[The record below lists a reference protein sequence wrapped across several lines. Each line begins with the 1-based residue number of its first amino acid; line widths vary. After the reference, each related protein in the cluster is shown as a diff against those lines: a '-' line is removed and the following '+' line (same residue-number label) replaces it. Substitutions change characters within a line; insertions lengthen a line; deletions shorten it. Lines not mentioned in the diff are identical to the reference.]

1 MAAEQQSPLAKLFGN
16 TLLGKDG
23 KEVQVSSLADK
34 EAIGVYFSAH
44 WCPPCRGFTP
54 KLVEYY
60 KKMKAAGKN
69 FEIVFV
75 SSDRDEK
82 SFEDYYAEMPWL
94 ALKFSDRKRKG
105 KLSKKF
111 GVNGIP
117 SFQIVNPATG
127 KVTNAEGR
135 AIVSSDP
142 EGNDFP
148 WTKEEKNLFDVL
160 ADVTFKG
167 KDGNDK
173 DLATLRSDNK
183 YLMFYFS
190 AHWCPPCR
198 GFTPKFAEWYKK
210 NQPALANT
218 DRSFEVIFVSSD
230 RDEGAFESY
239 WKEQPWLALP
249 YPGAGRELK
258 ATVSDIF
265 GVQGIPTLT
274 VVDTESGKT
283 ITDSG
288 RAGVSSDEDAK
299 EFPWPKKSI
308 EFLAGPN
315 IDPINSTP
323 MFIAFAKGA
332 DNAEAERVLAQVKT
346 VADEYM
352 QRAKAEDEDM
362 EIEFRVDKGCDFTD
376 RIKGLVP
383 DLKDNTVA
391 IVDISSRSGKVGF
404 ASLADI
410 TTDAVRDF
418 CAAFEKET
426 DLVKLSM

>member
-1 MAAEQQSPLAKLFGN
+1 
-16 TLLGKDG
+16 
-23 KEVQVSSLADK
+23 
-34 EAIGVYFSAH
+34 
-44 WCPPCRGFTP
+44 
-54 KLVEYY
+54 
-60 KKMKAAGKN
+60 
-69 FEIVFV
+69 
-75 SSDRDEK
+75 
-82 SFEDYYAEMPWL
+82 
-94 ALKFSDRKRKG
+94 
-105 KLSKKF
+105 
-111 GVNGIP
+111 
-117 SFQIVNPATG
+117 
-127 KVTNAEGR
+127 
-135 AIVSSDP
+135 VSSDP

-148 WTKEEKNLFDVL
+148 WTKPEKNLFDEL
-160 ADVTFKG
+160 ANVTFKG

-183 YLMFYFS
+183 YLVFYFS

-198 GFTPKFAEWYKK
+198 GFTPKFGEWYKK

-218 DRSFEVIFVSSD
+218 DPFEVIFVSSD

-239 WKEQPWLALP
+239 WKEQPWMALP
-249 YPGAGRELK
+249 YSERGLK

-265 GVQGIPTLT
+265 GVQGIPTVT

-283 ITDSG
+283 ITTSG

-315 IDPINSTP
+315 IEPINSSS

-332 DNAEAERVLAQVKT
+332 DDAEANRVLAQVKT

-352 QRAKAEDEDM
+352 QRADAEDEAM

-376 RIKGLVP
+376 RIKGLIP
-383 DLKDNTVA
+383 ALGDNTVA
-391 IVDISSRSGKVGF
+391 IVDISTQKAKVGF

-410 TTDAVRDF
+410 TTDKVREF
-418 CAAFEKET
+418 CADFEKES
-426 DLVKLSM
+426 DLVDLKM